1 MVDIWEPHT
10 PQIRIAA
17 LARGLLVLLLL
28 YWGCFAAVVPV
39 TVWDSQAYNVA
50 RLPLALLGGL
60 FGNPYWNDSRQ
71 AAFPWGFDAIHLPFY
86 LSDGGFAIPSFFCF
100 LGTLCI
106 VYVIVRAH
114 YGSDIATLCVL
125 SLFAAPTFLSQ
136 ATSTK
141 NDWGVMFGVAV
152 LVLLSLVAL
161 KIAAKMASLGHG
173 LLVRFYTRRKI
184 NRDTINGFG
193 ECDHTLRPSEKPS

>member
-71 AAFPWGFDAIHLPFY
+71 AAFPWGFDAIHLPFC

-106 VYVIVRAH
+106 VYALRIRHRHFVCPKPICRAYLPLPSYEYKERLGRNVRSCGA
-114 YGSDIATLCVL
+114 G
-125 SLFAAPTFLSQ
+125 FTFSGRIKDC
-136 ATSTK
+136 SE
-141 NDWGVMFGVAV
+141 
-152 LVLLSLVAL
+152 
-161 KIAAKMASLGHG
+161 
-173 LLVRFYTRRKI
+173 
-184 NRDTINGFG
+184 NGFSG
-193 ECDHTLRPSEKPS
+193 PWPAR